1 MEAYPSYRCG
11 HCGGHSNMMGTGH
24 WGSSGTQGFVCEKA
38 PTRGLLEPIHYD
50 CGPDLSVNYDQRA
63 ACFERHYLDSEGRFA
78 KEPISELEA
87 FDLAVAH
94 FPDLLTEAKKKPR
107 ARLEAEAP
115 LEAKA
120 LLEEAVVPGRF
131 RPSALAETP

>member
-24 WGSSGTQGFVCEKA
+24 WAPAGRSGFICEKA
-38 PTRGLLEPIHYD
+38 PTRGLLEPVHYD
-50 CGPDLSVNYDQRA
+50 CGPELSVDYDQRA
-63 ACFERHYLDSEGRFA
+63 KRFERHYKDADGRFC

-87 FDLAVAH
+87 FDLAALH
-94 FPDLLTEAKKKPR
+94 FPNLVTEAKQSLR

-115 LEAKA
+115 PAGP
-120 LLEEAVVPGRF
+120 EERAPGRF